1 MGTTTTRKQQ
11 IADRLN
17 CKLGAFPFIYLGLP
31 ISDRK
36 LTMEQWLFLVR
47 KLAGRVEPWW
57 GKFMSSGGR
66 LILSNSCLASLPQ
79 FAMGLFLLQ
88 DGIHAKFDSH
98 RARFYWEGTGPKRR
112 YHLVS
117 WPPVCRP
124 KECGGLGLL
133 NSKKMN
139 LALMIKWIWKLY
151 QADNPIWAQIIRA
164 KYNSANNIFEGTGQG
179 GSQFWRSL
187 HKIKHLFKLGA
198 KFEIRDGRRTQFWMD
213 KWTGQG
219 ALKDRFPELFSIAN
233 SQMSSVAQV
242 CGPRGTLSFRR
253 SLDPQNLEARQQLRA
268 IIEKTSLSQGQDR
281 VSWSLEPSG

>member
-1 MGTTTTRKQQ
+1 
-11 IADRLN
+11 
-17 CKLGAFPFIYLGLP
+17 
-31 ISDRK
+31 
-36 LTMEQWLFLVR
+36 MEQWLFLVR

-112 YHLVS
+112 YHLVN
-117 WPPVCRP
+117 WPAVCRP

-151 QADNPIWAQIIRA
+151 QADNPIWAQIIRG

-213 KWTGQG
+213 KWTGHG
-219 ALKDRFPELFSIAN
+219 ALKDRFPELFNIAN
-233 SQMSSVAQV
+233 AQMSAVAQV

-253 SLDPQNLEARQQLRA
+253 SLDPQNLEAWQQLRA
-268 IIEKTSLSQGQDR
+268 IIEQTSLSQGQDR

>member
-1 MGTTTTRKQQ
+1 MGTTAARKQTV
-11 IADRLN
+11 ADRLN

-79 FAMGLFLLQ
+79 FAMGMFLLQ

-98 RARFYWEGTGPKRR
+98 RARFYWEGSGPKRR
-112 YHLVS
+112 YHLVN
-117 WPPVCRP
+117 WPAVCRP

-139 LALMIKWIWKLY
+139 WALMLKWIWKLF
-151 QADNPIWAQIIRA
+151 QPDNPIWAQIIRA
-164 KYNSANNIFEGTGQG
+164 KYPSASNIF
-179 GSQFWRSL
+179 
-187 HKIKHLFKLGA
+187 
-198 KFEIRDGRRTQFWMD
+198 
-213 KWTGQG
+213 
-219 ALKDRFPELFSIAN
+219 
-233 SQMSSVAQV
+233 
-242 CGPRGTLSFRR
+242 
-253 SLDPQNLEARQQLRA
+253 
-268 IIEKTSLSQGQDR
+268 
-281 VSWSLEPSG
+281 